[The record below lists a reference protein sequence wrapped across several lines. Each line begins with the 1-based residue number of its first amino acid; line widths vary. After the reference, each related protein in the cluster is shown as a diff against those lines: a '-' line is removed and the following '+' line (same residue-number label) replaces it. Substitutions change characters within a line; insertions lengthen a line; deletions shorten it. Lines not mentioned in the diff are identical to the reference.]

1 MGGARWQKFNWVE
14 SPGKSFSML
23 NLPHNVLSLP
33 RQKQSLLLL
42 LLNYNDN
49 N

>member
-33 RQKQSLLLL
+33 RQKQRPPIIIIKL
-42 LLNYNDN
+42 
-49 N
+49 